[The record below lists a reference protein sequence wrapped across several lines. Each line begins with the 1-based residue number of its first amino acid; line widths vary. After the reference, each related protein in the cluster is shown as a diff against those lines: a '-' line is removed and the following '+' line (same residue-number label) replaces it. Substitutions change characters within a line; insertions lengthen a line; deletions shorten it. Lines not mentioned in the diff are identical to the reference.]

1 LTTTA
6 AEIRDDLDTIAAS
19 VIGAPYESLRAE
31 MKAGMWTIIG
41 TAVSHYAASSSGTF
55 AIGDATDVTIASPS
69 TGQFLRYNGSQWV
82 NVGAAVLASD
92 LGGYFDAI
100 GSAAAAYAAAA
111 GDLADHEAA
120 ADPHPG
126 YVTTGELSAALA
138 SYLTSVAAAAAYQ
151 PLDGDLTALAAL
163 TGTGGWA
170 KRTAAN
176 TWTISTPTAADVG
189 ADPTGSA
196 AAVAADLATHEADT
210 TTHGISAFG
219 ATLVDDADA
228 ATARATLGLVI
239 GTDVV
244 APTRAMNTTKSLT
257 GGGNLSADRT
267 LELVNDDATPGAN
280 KVYGTDGTGT
290 KGWKAD
296 PTGGGSGATVTH
308 GTFAAAPAS
317 PSNGDIHFVTGT
329 PYYLSR
335 ESGAW
340 VARTRSHGVALTL
353 PGQNSMAAASWTAI
367 TGASAGVVAITDYEQ
382 GLDLEVTTP
391 GGTSTDTFPF
401 DLAMSPAWA
410 SWTSLTIAMESSDQ
424 YQNFTKAA
432 ACLREST
439 TGKLLWWG
447 RHSNTGVK
455 LMSQRQ
461 IGPGAAI
468 SNSVNDTSGGEV
480 GLRWFRMTKNG
491 TNIEFYHSIDGVGW
505 DSYGNIATATAFT
518 TNPDRIALLIM
529 SNVASRTFRMRVWHV
544 AQV

>member
-1 LTTTA
+1 
-6 AEIRDDLDTIAAS
+6 
-19 VIGAPYESLRAE
+19 
-31 MKAGMWTIIG
+31 M
-41 TAVSHYAASSSGTF
+41 AVRKRYKY
-55 AIGDATDVTIASPS
+55 SPF
-69 TGQFLRYNGSQWV
+69 T
-82 NVGAAVLASD
+82 D
-92 LGGYFDAI
+92 LGNSRNDEKARSYDAGGATRNDDGI
-100 GSAAAAYAAAA
+100 V
-111 GDLADHEAA
+111 
-120 ADPHPG
+120 PHQQ
-126 YVTTGELSAALA
+126 L
-138 SYLTSVAAAAAYQ
+138 
-151 PLDGDLTALAAL
+151 
-163 TGTGGWA
+163 GTGGTGA
-170 KRTAAN
+170 GTKYLKDDGTYGTPSGSGDVVGPASATDNAIARFDSTTGKLVQDSVVTVSDAGAITVPEIAAP
-176 TWTISTPTAADVG
+176 STPAAGKVVVYAKSDG
-189 ADPTGSA
+189 K
-196 AAVAADLATHEADT
+196 LY
-210 TTHGISAFG
+210 IK
-219 ATLVDDADA
+219 DDAGA
-228 ATARATLGLVI
+228 E
-239 GTDVV
+239 TD
-244 APTRAMNTTKSLT
+244 LT
-257 GGGNLSADRT
+257 GGGGGVS
-267 LELVNDDATPGAN
+267 
-280 KVYGTDGTGT
+280 DGD
-290 KGWKAD
+290 KGD
-296 PTGGGSGATVTH
+296 ITVSGSGATWTIDAQAVGVSKMTVSATSRILGRTTAGAGAAEELTGDQARAITGAGKITH
-308 GTFAAAPAS
+308 GTYAGAPGS
-317 PSNGDIHFVTGT
+317 PSDGDVHFVTGT